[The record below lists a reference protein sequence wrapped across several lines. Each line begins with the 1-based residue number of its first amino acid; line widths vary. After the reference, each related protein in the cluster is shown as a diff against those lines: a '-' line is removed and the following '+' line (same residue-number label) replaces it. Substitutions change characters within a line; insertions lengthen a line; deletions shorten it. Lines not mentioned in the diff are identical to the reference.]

1 MSNHLKINEIKQIEY
16 ELTTLIRRAVY
27 LEQNKKIGNI
37 DRALYLLLRKLD
49 EDGPANSKSI
59 AKTFHL
65 DISTVSRQTTTLES
79 LGFIQRFSD
88 PNDKRVSL
96 FQITDEGRQALRED
110 IEKRLDKYTNM
121 LDTWSILECETFKEL
136 LTRMNQA
143 LIDEN

>member
-1 MSNHLKINEIKQIEY
+1 M
-16 ELTTLIRRAVY
+16 
-27 LEQNKKIGNI
+27 
-37 DRALYLLLRKLD
+37 
-49 EDGPANSKSI
+49 
-59 AKTFHL
+59 
-65 DISTVSRQTTTLES
+65 ES

>member
-16 ELTTLIRRAVY
+16 ELTTLIRKAVY

>member
-110 IEKRLDKYTNM
+110 IEKRLDRYTNM

>member
-110 IEKRLDKYTNM
+110 IEKRLDKYINM

>member
-1 MSNHLKINEIKQIEY
+1 MKIKQIEY

>member
-96 FQITDEGRQALRED
+96 FQITDEGRQALLED